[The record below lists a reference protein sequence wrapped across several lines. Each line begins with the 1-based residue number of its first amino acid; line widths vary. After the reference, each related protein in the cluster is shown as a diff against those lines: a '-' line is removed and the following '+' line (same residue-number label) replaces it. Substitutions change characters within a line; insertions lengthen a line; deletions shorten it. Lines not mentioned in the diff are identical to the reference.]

1 MLKKLLPILLMSAF
15 ILAACQ
21 PAPAVPGQPTSSAPM
36 EGCKVTAL
44 VPTPNP
50 TIEALLPPVSAE
62 DHILGAKDALV
73 TIVEY
78 SDFQCP
84 YCSMLAPVLTE
95 LVKKYPDDLR
105 LVYRFFPLSSH
116 SNALVSAYAA
126 EAAGRQD
133 KFFEFS
139 EFLFANQAKWGGLSN
154 DEAAAWFAEQSAQF
168 KMDPEKFKSDF
179 ASDTVRQ
186 VVDKSLKIATDAQ
199 VPGTPFLLI
208 NGQPYQSNMDIVS
221 MSALVEFF
229 KLSQRAYKTCPPMVI
244 DPKKKYEATLKTE
257 KGDIVVK
264 LYADKA
270 PLAVNSF
277 VFLAREGWFNN
288 TTFHRVI
295 KNFVAQGGD
304 PSASGFGGPGYTFN
318 NEYKDAVFNK
328 GGLLAMANNGAD
340 TNGSQFFITFAQAPN
355 LNGGY
360 TLFGEVLKG
369 MNVAEQLTE
378 RNPDSAGAPLPPGDK
393 LISIEIKEK

>member
-1 MLKKLLPILLMSAF
+1 MLKKLLPILL
-15 ILAACQ
+15 LAAFVLTACKPAAT
-21 PAPAVPGQPTSSAPM
+21 PAPLAGGPPM
-36 EGCKVTAL
+36 ECKVSAL

-50 TIEALLPPVSAE
+50 TIEALIPAVSDE
-62 DHILGAKDALV
+62 DHILGAKDAMV

-95 LVKKYPDDLR
+95 LVKKFPNDLR

-116 SNALVSAYAA
+116 SNALISAYAA
-126 EAAGRQD
+126 EAAGVQG

-139 EFLFANQAKWGGLSN
+139 EFIFANQANWGGLTN
-154 DEAAAWFAEQSAQF
+154 EEAAAWFAEQSAQF
-168 KMDPEKFKSDF
+168 GMDAEKFKTDL
-179 ASDTVRQ
+179 ASPKVQ
-186 VVDKSLKIATDAQ
+186 AVVDQSLMIATNAQ
-199 VPGTPFLLI
+199 IPGTPFLMI
-208 NGQPYQSNMDIVS
+208 NGQPYQSNMDLES
-221 MSALVEFF
+221 LSAIVEFF
-229 KLSQRAYKTCPPMVI
+229 KLSQRAYTVCPPMVI
-244 DPKKKYEATLKTE
+244 DPSRSYEATIKTE

-295 KNFVAQGGD
+295 KNFVAQAGD
-304 PSASGFGGPGYTFN
+304 PSASGFGGPGYQFG
-318 NEYKDAVFNK
+318 NENAEAVFNRS
-328 GGLLAMANNGAD
+328 GLLAMANSGPD

-360 TLFGEVLKG
+360 TMFGEVLKG
-369 MNVAEQLTE
+369 MDVAEKLTE

-393 LISIEIKEK
+393 LLSIEISEK

>member
-1 MLKKLLPILLMSAF
+1 M
-15 ILAACQ
+15 AACQ
-21 PAPAVPGQPTSSAPM
+21 PAAATPTQQAGGPPM
-36 EGCKVTAL
+36 EGCKVSAL

-50 TIEALLPPVSAE
+50 TIEALIPAVSAE
-62 DHILGAKDALV
+62 DHIFGAKDALV

-84 YCSMLAPVLTE
+84 YCSMLAPVLTQ
-95 LVKKYPDDLR
+95 LVEKFPNDLR
-105 LVYRFFPLSSH
+105 LVYRYFPLSSH
-116 SNALVSAYAA
+116 SNALISAYAA
-126 EAAGRQD
+126 EAAGQQD

-139 EFLFANQAKWGGLSN
+139 EFIFANQEKWGGLSTE
-154 DEAAAWFAEQSAQF
+154 EAAAYFVEQSAQF
-168 KMDPEKFKSDF
+168 KMDPEKFKADL
-179 ASDTVRQ
+179 ASASVRQ

-199 VPGTPFLLI
+199 IPGTPFLMI
-208 NGQPYQSNMDIVS
+208 NGQPYQSNMDIES
-221 MSALVEFF
+221 LSALVEFF
-229 KLSQRAYKTCPPMVI
+229 KLSRRAYTACPPMVI
-244 DPKKKYEATLKTE
+244 DPKKKYEAAIKTE
-257 KGDIVVK
+257 KGDIVIK

-304 PSASGFGGPGYTFN
+304 PSGSGFGGPGYQFN
-318 NEYKDAVFNK
+318 NENAEAVFNRS
-328 GGLLAMANNGAD
+328 GLLAMANSGEG

-360 TLFGEVLKG
+360 TMFGEVLKG
-369 MNVAEQLTE
+369 MDVAEKLTE

-393 LISIEIKEK
+393 LISIEISEK